1 MAQPVRIDQ
10 RIFLHDGD
18 IAFGAVREV
27 HAHELRI
34 YIENAGEFTVPT
46 SAVHDVHFD
55 KVILDGRKLSKEIHA
70 AIGRVPCRRR
80 RRGSRAR
87 RRLIYFSTTVSFG
100 LISQPQVFSVVVQL
114 NVNVAASPAALSS
127 FSEMLRVVGFL
138 VSPFP
143 PCIRLTSHTGF
154 EPSASLDRI
163 AEFQRHI
170 AGDRRI
176 DRVEQRVLLRPG
188 CIARKLEIGL
198 AVHV

>member
-70 AIGRVPCRRR
+70 AIGR
-80 RRGSRAR
+80 AH
-87 RRLIYFSTTVSFG
+87 
-100 LISQPQVFSVVVQL
+100 
-114 NVNVAASPAALSS
+114 AAEDDEDHEPA
-127 FSEMLRVVGFL
+127 
-138 VSPFP
+138 
-143 PCIRLTSHTGF
+143 
-154 EPSASLDRI
+154 D
-163 AEFQRHI
+163 
-170 AGDRRI
+170 D
-176 DRVEQRVLLRPG
+176 
-188 CIARKLEIGL
+188 
-198 AVHV
+198 